1 MSRVLEGKFC
11 MCVAIIGP
19 SGLFSSW
26 AFFVRIRLVMRSW
39 DQSCAFLSHTFRPSL
54 DTSQTIF
61 CSCYFRWVF
70 FSAQRNKGRVGND
83 RLLVSSV
90 FLNTH
95 HICNWCLVFLNT
107 HHSCNTF
114 WGISFLYCCDLNGY
128 SFAMLICFMLL
139 SNLVQLCS
147 CTLHMSVP
155 NTYLKLLMSI

>member
-1 MSRVLEGKFC
+1 MKLISSPSSRGKSIQYSDEIITNSMSRVLEGKFC
-11 MCVAIIGP
+11 VWVAIIGP
-19 SGLFSSW
+19 SGLFSNW

-61 CSCYFRWVF
+61 CSCYFRLIF

-83 RLLVSSV
+83 RLLVSLV

-107 HHSCNTF
+107 HHLVLRPWS
-114 WGISFLYCCDLNGY
+114 WG
-128 SFAMLICFMLL
+128 LL
-139 SNLVQLCS
+139 PGVEIRS
-147 CTLHMSVP
+147 
-155 NTYLKLLMSI
+155 Y